1 MSFFKKKI
9 WLIFII
15 IIAVTI
21 GIAYISRSGDNPAAN
36 AVNFVLTPIE
46 SKLNQWIVRPV
57 DEFISYIANMKE
69 FKEEN
74 ERLKVENQELSAK
87 VKDISEY
94 IAENDRLKKLLEIDN
109 ELTEYT
115 TVAAKVAA
123 YEPDNWFS
131 YITID
136 KGSSSG
142 IKESDPVI
150 TAQGLLG
157 QVTDV
162 GRNWAKISTI
172 INSESSVGVRITR
185 NGEIGILEGDVK
197 LSKSNKS
204 KLAYLVSNASIISGD
219 ILETSGLGGIY
230 PPGLMVGKITE
241 MQKNN
246 MGQLDYAI
254 VEPFV
259 DFNNLYEVLVIT
271 QWSLDSD
278 VYQDENINNHDD
290 YLNDYNTENND
301 NSGLEDIEYRNDTVY
316 ENVG

>member
-74 ERLKVENQELSAK
+74 ERLKVENQDLSAK

>member
-1 MSFFKKKI
+1 M
-9 WLIFII
+9 
-15 IIAVTI
+15 IIALTV
-21 GIAYISRSGDNPAAN
+21 GVAYISRNKNNPAARV
-36 AVNFVLTPIE
+36 VNFVFTPIE
-46 SKLNQWIVRPV
+46 SKINQWILNPV
-57 DEFISYIANMKE
+57 SDFFSYVSNMNE

-74 ERLKVENQELSAK
+74 ERLKKENQELSAK

-109 ELTEYT
+109 ELTEYE

-136 KGSSSG
+136 KRTSSG
-142 IKESDPVI
+142 IKKSDPVI
-150 TAQGLLG
+150 TSQGLLG

-162 GRNWAKISTI
+162 GKNWAKVSTI
-172 INSESSVGVRITR
+172 INSESSVGVRIVR
-185 NGEIGILEGDVK
+185 NGEIGILEGDIK

-204 KLAYLVSNASIISGD
+204 KLAYLVSSASIIPGD

-246 MGQLDYAI
+246 IGQLDYAI
-254 VEPFV
+254 VEPFT
-259 DFNNLYEVLVIT
+259 DFNNLYEVIVIT
-271 QWSLDSD
+271 EWSLDSD
-278 VYQDENINNHDD
+278 VYQAEDNYNNHDD
-290 YLNDYNTENND
+290 YLNDSANTQINSDMENT
-301 NSGLEDIEYRNDTVY
+301 DIYPDKNET

>member
-1 MSFFKKKI
+1 M
-9 WLIFII
+9 
-15 IIAVTI
+15 AVTV
-21 GIAYISRSGDNPAAN
+21 GIAYVSRSGDNPAAK
-36 AVNFVLTPIE
+36 AVNFVLTPIQ
-46 SKLNQWIVRPV
+46 SKLNQWILNPV
-57 DEFISYIANMKE
+57 NEFISYISNMKE

-74 ERLKVENQELSAK
+74 ERLKAENQELSSK

-94 IAENDRLKKLLEIDN
+94 IAENDRLKELLEIKN
-109 ELTEYT
+109 ELTEYE

-142 IKESDPVI
+142 IKKSDPVI

-162 GRNWAKISTI
+162 GKNWAKISTI
-172 INSESSVGVRITR
+172 INSESSVGVRIVR

-204 KLAYLVSNASIISGD
+204 KLAYLVSNASIIPGD

-230 PPGLMVGKITE
+230 PPGLMVGKISE
-241 MQKNN
+241 MQTNN
-246 MGQLDYAI
+246 MGRLDYAI

-259 DFNNLYEVLVIT
+259 NFDNLYEVIVIT
-271 QWSLDSD
+271 KWSLDSD
-278 VYQDENINNHDD
+278 IYQEEENYDDHND
-290 YLNDYNTENND
+290 YLNDGEDNGAYSNTENT
-301 NSGLEDIEYRNDTVY
+301 DIYRNDTEF

>member
-1 MSFFKKKI
+1 M
-9 WLIFII
+9 IFIVI
-15 IIAVTI
+15 MAVTI

-46 SKLNQWIVRPV
+46 SKLNQWIVHPI
-57 DEFISYIANMKE
+57 DEFFLDFKNMKE
-69 FKEEN
+69 FKKENELLKKENQELQAKVKDVSEYITEN
-74 ERLKVENQELSAK
+74 ERLK
-87 VKDISEY
+87 
-94 IAENDRLKKLLEIDN
+94 KLLDIDN
-109 ELTEYT
+109 EFSEYKT
-115 TVAAKVAA
+115 TAARVVA

-136 KGSSSG
+136 KGTSSG

-150 TAQGLLG
+150 TAEGLLG

-162 GRNWAKISTI
+162 GKNWAKISTI
-172 INSESSVGVRITR
+172 INSESSAGVRIVR

-204 KLAYLVSNASIISGD
+204 KLGYLSSNASIISGD

-230 PPGLMVGKITE
+230 PPGIMVGKVSEIR
-241 MQKNN
+241 KNN
-246 MGQLDYAI
+246 MGRLDYAT

-259 DFNNLYEVLVIT
+259 DFDNLHEVIVIT

-278 VYQDENINNHDD
+278 IYRPDNTYDNHNEYLGESNMQNSIYDD
-290 YLNDYNTENND
+290 TED
-301 NSGLEDIEYRNDTVY
+301 EDIYQNNGEQ